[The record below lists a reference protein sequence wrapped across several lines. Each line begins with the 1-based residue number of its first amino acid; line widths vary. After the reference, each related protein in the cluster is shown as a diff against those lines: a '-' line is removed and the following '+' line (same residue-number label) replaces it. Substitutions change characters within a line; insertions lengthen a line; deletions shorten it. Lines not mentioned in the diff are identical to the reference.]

1 MSVLETKS
9 RVGYYG
15 KHYLI
20 VPDEAAG
27 KKFRYTVYEISHS
40 LSYRVRIIGRE
51 LDLRTARKLAH
62 LASDLQAKLR
72 KH

>member
-1 MSVLETKS
+1 VAVLETKS

-27 KKFRYTVYEISHS
+27 KKFRYTVYEIPSS
-40 LSYRVRIIGRE
+40 PSRRIRVLGRE
-51 LDLRTARKLAH
+51 IDLRTARKLVR
-62 LASDLQAKLR
+62 LALAWQAKLR
-72 KH
+72 SR